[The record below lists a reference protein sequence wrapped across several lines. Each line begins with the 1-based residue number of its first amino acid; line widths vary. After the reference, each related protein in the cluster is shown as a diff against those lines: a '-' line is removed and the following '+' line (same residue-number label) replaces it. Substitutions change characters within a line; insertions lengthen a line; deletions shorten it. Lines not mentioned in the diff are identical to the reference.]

1 MSLHICRTCI
11 QSIVLLPEAT
21 AMCRILSD
29 KCSTSIR
36 NDCSQNKYPDRQS
49 NSIRNTN
56 IKGTLEMN
64 YQRTCKIISS
74 IPGTRHELF
83 IYEASILNYT
93 LNIGV
98 IINIVVNHFTT
109 YNLLLTSKYK
119 LGDL

>member
-29 KCSTSIR
+29 KCNTSIR
-36 NDCSQNKYPDRQS
+36 NDCSQNQYPDRQS

-64 YQRTCKIISS
+64 YKEHVRLYPPFLAPVMNSS
-74 IPGTRHELF
+74 FMKPA
-83 IYEASILNYT
+83 Y
-93 LNIGV
+93 
-98 IINIVVNHFTT
+98 
-109 YNLLLTSKYK
+109 
-119 LGDL
+119 